1 MSNSFKDFK
10 LSNEILKAL
19 SLMGYERPTEVQSKV
34 IDKALNGKDLI
45 VQSQTGSGKTAAY
58 AIPICEGID
67 IEERFPQG
75 LILVPTRELA
85 VQVKEDIANIGRFK
99 RIRCAVVFGKQ
110 PMSLQV
116 QELKQRVHIVV
127 GTPGRV
133 MDHINRGTIKLEKL
147 KYLVVD
153 EADKM
158 LNMGFIE
165 QVGEIIDTLPRER
178 TTMLFSATMAEEIE
192 RLCQKYINTAE
203 KIEIAS
209 ETLVS
214 ERVVQELY
222 EVEEE
227 EKLELLKRI
236 LYIENP
242 ESCIIFCST
251 KENVDKLNKR
261 MQEEKIY
268 TKALHGGM
276 EQKDRLELMRL
287 FKRGEFRILIAT
299 DVAARGIDVSDLDLI
314 INYDVPV
321 ENESYVHRIGRTARA
336 GKAGKAVTL
345 AGPYE
350 KKYLNSIEEYLG
362 YQIPRVELPSKET
375 ADGAKKEFMKKEREA
390 PQLKADK
397 GELLN
402 NEVTK
407 IYINAGRK
415 KKMRPGDIVGA
426 ITAIEGVTG
435 EDIGIIDVQDNVSYV
450 DILNGKGDTV
460 LKALQKTTIKGKE
473 VRVER
478 AKK

>member
-1 MSNSFKDFK
+1 MNNSFNDYK
-10 LSNEILKAL
+10 LREEIVKAL
-19 SLMGYERPTEVQSKV
+19 TLMGYERPTEVQSKV
-34 IDKALNGKDLI
+34 IDKALKGKDLI

-58 AIPICEGID
+58 AIPICDGVD
-67 IEERFPQG
+67 IEERWPQG

-85 VQVKEDIANIGRFK
+85 VQVKEDITNIGRFK
-99 RIRCAVVFGKQ
+99 RIRCAAVFGKQ

-116 QELKQRVHIVV
+116 QELKQRVHIVA

-133 MDHINRGTIKLEKL
+133 MDHINRGTLRLEKL
-147 KYLVVD
+147 KYLVID

-165 QVGEIIDTLPRER
+165 QVGEIIDALPKER

-192 RLCQKYINTAE
+192 RLCKKYLNTAE
-203 KIEIAS
+203 KIEITP
-209 ETLVS
+209 ETLIS
-214 ERVVQELY
+214 ERVELELY
-222 EVEEE
+222 QVERE

-236 LYIENP
+236 LYVENP
-242 ESCIIFCST
+242 DSCIVFCST
-251 KENVDKLNKR
+251 KENVDTLNKR
-261 MQEEKIY
+261 MKEEKIY
-268 TKALHGGM
+268 TRALHGGM

-336 GKAGKAVTL
+336 GKSGKAVTF
-345 AGPYE
+345 AASYE
-350 KKYLNSIEEYLG
+350 KKYLDSIEDYIG
-362 YQIPRVELPSKET
+362 YEIPRAEPPSKEK
-375 ADGAKKEFMKKEREA
+375 AVEARKAFMKKEGEA
-390 PQLKADK
+390 PRLKTDK

-402 NEVTK
+402 KEVTK
-407 IYINAGRK
+407 LYLNAGKK

-450 DILNGKGDTV
+450 DILNGKGDKV
-460 LKALQKTTIKGKE
+460 LKALQKTKIKGKE
-473 VRVER
+473 VKVQR
-478 AKK
+478 ARK

>member
-1 MSNSFKDFK
+1 MNNSFKDYK
-10 LSNEILKAL
+10 LSKEIVKAL
-19 SLMGYERPTEVQSKV
+19 TLMGYENPTEVQSKV
-34 IDKALNGKDLI
+34 IDKALMGKDLI
-45 VQSQTGSGKTAAY
+45 VQAQTGSGKTAAY
-58 AIPICEGID
+58 GIPICQSID
-67 IEERFPQG
+67 IEERMPQG

-85 VQVKEDIANIGRFK
+85 VQVKEDITNIGRFK

-116 QELKQRVHIVV
+116 QELKQRVHIVA

-133 MDHINRGTIKLEKL
+133 MDHIKRGSLKLEKL
-147 KYLVVD
+147 RYLVID

-158 LNMGFIE
+158 LNMGFID
-165 QVGEIIDTLPRER
+165 QVGEIIDTLPKER

-192 RLCQKYINTAE
+192 RLCQRYLNTAE
-203 KIEIAS
+203 KIEITR
-209 ETLVS
+209 ETLIS

-222 EVEEE
+222 EVEKE

-242 ESCIIFCST
+242 ESCIVFCST
-251 KENVDKLNKR
+251 KENVDTLNKR
-261 MQEEKIY
+261 MKDEKIY
-268 TKALHGGM
+268 TRALHGGM
-276 EQKDRLELMRL
+276 EQKDRLEIMRL
-287 FKRGEFRILIAT
+287 FKRGGFRILIAT

-336 GKAGKAVTL
+336 GKSGKAVTF
-345 AGPYE
+345 AAPYE
-350 KKYLNSIEEYLG
+350 KKYLNSIEEYIG
-362 YQIPRVELPSKET
+362 YKIPRREIPSKEKSEV
-375 ADGAKKEFMKKEREA
+375 AKKEFVKKEREA
-390 PQLKADK
+390 PQLKIDK

-402 NEVTK
+402 KEVTK
-407 IYINAGRK
+407 LYINAGKK

-426 ITAIEGVTG
+426 ITAIEGVNA

-450 DILNGKGDTV
+450 DILNGKGDKV
-460 LKALQKTTIKGKE
+460 LRALQKTTMKGKE
-473 VRVER
+473 VRVQK